1 MVRKKKHVFSKTAKF
16 HGLWTWLF
24 CEKRRIAIFQN
35 LDTFTLIDENVM
47 QSFIGNCPV
56 IVELMAS
63 KCGDLPVEYNSSPLH
78 YLIDSVE
85 ESSCKFLF
93 LITFKHTISV
103 RTFIHHEQCNQQL
116 F

>member
-1 MVRKKKHVFSKTAKF
+1 MVRKKKRVFSKTAKF

-56 IVELMAS
+56 IVELMTS

-78 YLIDSVE
+78 YLIDSLE
-85 ESSCKFLF
+85 EASCKFSFVCSLYAY
-93 LITFKHTISV
+93 LA
-103 RTFIHHEQCNQQL
+103 
-116 F
+116 